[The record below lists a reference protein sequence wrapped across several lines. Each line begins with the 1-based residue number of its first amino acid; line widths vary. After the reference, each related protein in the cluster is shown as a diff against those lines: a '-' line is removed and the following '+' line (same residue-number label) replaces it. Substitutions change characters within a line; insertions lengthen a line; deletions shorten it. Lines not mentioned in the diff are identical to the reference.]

1 MSETNETMGET
12 TTPVSRRDFLRR
24 AGKQAVQ
31 EAVTTGERIVPGA
44 AVAKVVLGDQKTGK
58 PSLFKAIANWKQK
71 RTETP
76 EASGE

>member
-1 MSETNETMGET
+1 MDETKS
-12 TTPVSRRDFLRR
+12 PVSRRDFLRR

-44 AVAKVVLGDQKTGK
+44 AVAKVVLGDQRTGK
-58 PSLFKAIANWKQK
+58 PSLLSAIANWKQK

-76 EASGE
+76 EATTE